1 LLSCTWLWSCWND
14 LNNNNNN
21 TLSLEKRKEGRKAR
35 KAERMIQNWLL
46 RYKTKKQTKFLTTS
60 SHFQARAPKLFLPP
74 LPPPTHT
81 PWKTLLHT
89 WWILSSDFIAGSW
102 GQLVVNLCTQKKPRH
117 ILQQWFFFFLVL
129 WVKKVF
135 SEQFSERAIPPAVRM
150 WPCTFKI
157 GWRKVK
163 ICGFSSA
170 TILLAAQHASSNS
183 LLAESGKE
191 GTLTHSLTHSS
202 LINMMMIYLTHSL
215 TTAPCSSWLL
225 QVVCYQ

>member
-1 LLSCTWLWSCWND
+1 
-14 LNNNNNN
+14 
-21 TLSLEKRKEGRKAR
+21 
-35 KAERMIQNWLL
+35 
-46 RYKTKKQTKFLTTS
+46 
-60 SHFQARAPKLFLPP
+60 
-74 LPPPTHT
+74 
-81 PWKTLLHT
+81 
-89 WWILSSDFIAGSW
+89 
-102 GQLVVNLCTQKKPRH
+102 
-117 ILQQWFFFFLVL
+117 LVL